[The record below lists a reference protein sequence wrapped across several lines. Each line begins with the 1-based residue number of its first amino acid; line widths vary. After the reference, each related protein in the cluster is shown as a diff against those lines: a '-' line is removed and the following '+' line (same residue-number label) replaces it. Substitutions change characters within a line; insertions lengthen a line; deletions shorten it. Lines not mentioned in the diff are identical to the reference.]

1 MTLSPTGYKTKFYP
15 DRGINDG
22 EEQGDEF
29 PADIQS
35 RAAGQLPEAA
45 AQQNHWTQDAL
56 ARRIGIK
63 QATLSNFE
71 NHPDKTTLTTLFKIL
86 QSLGVV
92 MTLNAK
98 AAETAPAPDNNTDLD
113 W

>member
-1 MTLSPTGYKTKFYP
+1 M
-15 DRGINDG
+15 
-22 EEQGDEF
+22 
-29 PADIQS
+29 
-35 RAAGQLPEAA
+35 
-45 AQQNHWTQDAL
+45 
-56 ARRIGIK
+56 IGIK

-92 MTLNAK
+92 MMLNAK

>member
-1 MTLSPTGYKTKFYP
+1 MMVRNKAMNSPQIYSP
-15 DRGINDG
+15 V
-22 EEQGDEF
+22 
-29 PADIQS
+29 
-35 RAAGQLPEAA
+35 QLANYLKLLR
-45 AQQNHWTQDAL
+45 QQNHWTC
-56 ARRIGIK
+56 RMRWPRIGIK

-92 MTLNAK
+92 MMLNAK

>member
-1 MTLSPTGYKTKFYP
+1 MMVRNKAMNSPQIYSP
-15 DRGINDG
+15 V
-22 EEQGDEF
+22 
-29 PADIQS
+29 
-35 RAAGQLPEAA
+35 QLANYLKLLR
-45 AQQNHWTQDAL
+45 QQNHWTQDAL

-92 MTLNAK
+92 TLNAK

>member
-1 MTLSPTGYKTKFYP
+1 M
-15 DRGINDG
+15 
-22 EEQGDEF
+22 
-29 PADIQS
+29 
-35 RAAGQLPEAA
+35 QLANYLEAA
-45 AQQNHWTQDAL
+45 APAEPLDSDAL

>member
-1 MTLSPTGYKTKFYP
+1 MMVRNKAMNSPQIYSP
-15 DRGINDG
+15 V
-22 EEQGDEF
+22 
-29 PADIQS
+29 
-35 RAAGQLPEAA
+35 QLANYLKLLR
-45 AQQNHWTQDAL
+45 QQNHWTQDAL

-86 QSLGVV
+86 QSLGV

>member
-1 MTLSPTGYKTKFYP
+1 
-15 DRGINDG
+15 
-22 EEQGDEF
+22 
-29 PADIQS
+29 
-35 RAAGQLPEAA
+35 
-45 AQQNHWTQDAL
+45 
-56 ARRIGIK
+56 
-63 QATLSNFE
+63 ATLSNFE